1 MRAYE
6 FPAQVNAEGKIELPD
21 TLLHQLEQ
29 NQQLKVIIMVNEPSQ
44 DEVSNEAWLSLAV
57 ESIKGDQDD
66 AAYTSQITP
75 TVLKVI
81 YILLKTPEILTFP
94 LLELANTTGVALE
107 TLKNILEN
115 LYKLGY
121 LYRQPRGSYRIAN
134 YIKLF
139 ERWEIGYVESL
150 RPKLLLE
157 TFTYSEESKFSEVA
171 MKIIELAN
179 KNNFLIGGEL
189 GASLAIPYLVPQRA
203 TLHVVDNYD
212 LIIDKL
218 KLKPS
223 LRGEISFLKQFGNFN
238 HGSYN
243 QDLYI
248 ADPLL
253 IHAELMIDSNDRL
266 EETAKRIFTKY
277 IISRQQDE

>member
-1 MRAYE
+1 MRLC
-6 FPAQVNAEGKIELPD
+6 KIELPD
-21 TLLHQLEQ
+21 TLLHQLQQ
-29 NQQLKVIIMVNEPSQ
+29 NQQLKVIIMVNEPNLG
-44 DEVSNEAWLSLAV
+44 EVSNETWLSLAA
-57 ESIKGDQDD
+57 ESIKADQDD

-94 LLELANTTGVALE
+94 LLELANTTGVPVE
-107 TLKNILEN
+107 NIKNILEN

-121 LYRQPRGSYRIAN
+121 LYRQPRGGYRIAN

-157 TFTYSEESKFSEVA
+157 TFTYTEERKFSEIAV
-171 MKIIELAN
+171 KIIELAN

-203 TLHVVDNYD
+203 TLHVVNNHD
-212 LIIDKL
+212 LIVDEL
-218 KLKPS
+218 KLKPNP
-223 LRGEISFLKQFGNFN
+223 RGEISFLKQFGNFN

-243 QDLYI
+243 QGSYI

-253 IHAELMIDSNDRL
+253 IHAELMIESNDRL
-266 EETAKRIFTKY
+266 EETAQRIFTKY
-277 IISRQQDE
+277 IIKTN

>member
-1 MRAYE
+1 MKAYE

-21 TLLHQLEQ
+21 TLLHQLQQ
-29 NQQLKVIIMVNEPSQ
+29 NQQLKVIIVVNEPSQ
-44 DEVSNEAWLSLAV
+44 DEVSNEAWLSLAA

-107 TLKNILEN
+107 TLKKILEN

-121 LYRQPRGSYRIAN
+121 LYRQPRGGYRIAN

-157 TFTYSEESKFSEVA
+157 TFTYTEETKFSEAA

-179 KNNFLIGGEL
+179 KKNFLIGGEL

-212 LIIDKL
+212 SIIDKL

-223 LRGEISFLKQFGNFN
+223 PRGEISFLKQFDNFN

>member
-1 MRAYE
+1 MKTYE
-6 FPAQVNAEGKIELPD
+6 FPAQVNAEGKIELPN
-21 TLLHQLEQ
+21 TLLQQLQQ
-29 NQQLKVIIMVNEPSQ
+29 NQQLKVIIMVEPSQ
-44 DEVSNEAWLSLAV
+44 DEVSDEARRPLANEQLTKSY
-57 ESIKGDQDD
+57 EDD

-81 YILLKTPEILTFP
+81 YILLKTPEILAFP

-121 LYRQPRGSYRIAN
+121 LYRQPRGGYRISN

-157 TFTYSEESKFSEVA
+157 TFTYTEERKFSEIAV
-171 MKIIELAN
+171 KIIELAS

-212 LIIDKL
+212 LIVDKL
-218 KLKPS
+218 QLKPS
-223 LRGEISFLKQFGNFN
+223 PRGEIYFLKQFGNLN
-238 HGSYN
+238 HGSYD
-243 QDLYI
+243 QGSYI

-253 IHAELMIDSNDRL
+253 IHAELMIESNDRL

-277 IISRQQDE
+277 IISRQPDE

>member
-6 FPAQVNAEGKIELPD
+6 FLAQVNGEGKIELPD
-21 TLLHQLEQ
+21 TLLQQLGQ
-29 NQQLKVIIMVNEPSQ
+29 NQQLKVIIMVNEPSL
-44 DEVSNEAWLSLAV
+44 DELSDEARRHLGTEQL
-57 ESIKGDQDD
+57 IKGYEDD
-66 AAYTSQITP
+66 AAYTSRITP

-94 LLELANTTGVALE
+94 LLELANTTGVPVE
-107 TLKNILEN
+107 NIKNILEN

-121 LYRQPRGSYRIAN
+121 LYRQPRGGYRIAN

-157 TFTYSEESKFSEVA
+157 TFTYTEERKFYEIAV
-171 MKIIELAN
+171 KIIELA
-179 KNNFLIGGEL
+179 KTNNFLIGGEL

-212 LIIDKL
+212 FIVDEL

-223 LRGEISFLKQFGNFN
+223 PRGEISFLKQFGNFN

-243 QDLYI
+243 QGSYI

-253 IHAELMIDSNDRL
+253 IHAELMIESNDRL

-277 IISRQQDE
+277 INIVH

>member
-1 MRAYE
+1 MKAYE

-21 TLLHQLEQ
+21 TLLHQLQQ
-29 NQQLKVIIMVNEPSQ
+29 NQQLKVIIMVNEPSLA
-44 DEVSNEAWLSLAV
+44 EVSNEAWLSLAAK
-57 ESIKGDQDD
+57 SIKADQDD

-94 LLELANTTGVALE
+94 LLELANTTGVPVE
-107 TLKNILEN
+107 SIKNILEN

-121 LYRQPRGSYRIAN
+121 LYRQPRGGYRIAN

-157 TFTYSEESKFSEVA
+157 TFTYTEERKFSEIAV
-171 MKIIELAN
+171 KIIELAS
-179 KNNFLIGGEL
+179 NNFLIGGEL

-212 LIIDKL
+212 FIIDKL

-223 LRGEISFLKQFGNFN
+223 PRGEIYFLKQFGNFN

-243 QDLYI
+243 QGSYI

-253 IHAELMIDSNDRL
+253 IHAELMIESNDRL

-277 IISRQQDE
+277 ITIRQQDE